1 MQNGVS
7 TFKYSILNEIVTF
20 DVRVIFDEYGEGT
33 VDEVTVDDYD
43 LTEEVGEL
51 DLFPKLIAY
60 AEEHEEYFTANEVTS
75 AESQW
80 ESDNDR

>member
-7 TFKYSILNEIVTF
+7 TFKYSILNDIVEM
-20 DVRVIFDEYGEGT
+20 DVRVVFDEYGEGT
-33 VDEVTVDDYD
+33 VEEVTVDDYD

-51 DLFPKLIAY
+51 NLFPKLIAY
-60 AEEHEEYFTANEVTS
+60 AEEHEEYFTADEVTA
-75 AESQW
+75 AESKW

>member
-7 TFKYSILNEIVTF
+7 TFKYGILNDIVEM

-33 VDEVTVDDYD
+33 VEEVTVDDYD

-51 DLFPKLIAY
+51 NLFPKLVAY
-60 AEEHEEYFTANEVTS
+60 AEEHEEYFTADEITG
-75 AESQW
+75 AENAQ
-80 ESDNDR
+80 DLADDR

>member
-7 TFKYSILNEIVTF
+7 TFKYNILNDLVEM

-33 VDEVTVDDYD
+33 VEEVLVDGYD

-51 DLFPKLIAY
+51 NLFPKLISY
-60 AEEHEEYFTANEVTS
+60 AEENEDYFIRDEVS
-75 AESQW
+75 CSENSQ
-80 ESDNDR
+80 DLADDR